1 MEPGKKSRPPRFK
14 FEFPGDD
21 IVHKMIK
28 EKMDTVR
35 QLLMQK
41 LQTTVNNKQTISVVL
56 DHWIS
61 DMEKTATNA
70 TELQTL
76 HKNQVNQDMFLTVK
90 VSQEKL
96 TELIENHTKYCK
108 SHLKNCKDNLCWT
121 CYVCQISVF
130 SCWETVSFILV
141 EIFPKTSKW
150 ENWNLKGERSLFLTT
165 RFM

>member
-14 FEFPGDD
+14 FEFPDDD
-21 IVHKMIK
+21 IAHKMIK

-76 HKNQVNQDMFLTVK
+76 HKNQVNQDMFFNCE
-90 VSQEKL
+90 SFQR
-96 TELIENHTKYCK
+96 
-108 SHLKNCKDNLCWT
+108 KN
-121 CYVCQISVF
+121 
-130 SCWETVSFILV
+130 
-141 EIFPKTSKW
+141 
-150 ENWNLKGERSLFLTT
+150 
-165 RFM
+165 